1 MIQGQQVIDLP
12 LNTRNFT
19 QLATLTPGV
28 TRGKN
33 TNGER
38 QRYASGNAET
48 YRYNNSGG
56 AALAVNGLRPQAN
69 NFLLDGFDNNES
81 LVNTIIFFSAPD
93 AIQEFRV
100 ETNVAPAEFGRAGG
114 AIVNTAIK
122 SGTNQIHGT
131 LVRISSATARW
142 MPRTGPARPNAKKLP
157 FKQNQFGAAVGGPI
171 IKNKLFIFG
180 DYQGLRSS
188 QPDTTDYA
196 TVPTD
201 LMRSSGFTNFSQIW
215 HSASSI
221 R

>member
-1 MIQGQQVIDLP
+1 M
-12 LNTRNFT
+12 
-19 QLATLTPGV
+19 
-28 TRGKN
+28 
-33 TNGER
+33 
-38 QRYASGNAET
+38 
-48 YRYNNSGG
+48 
-56 AALAVNGLRPQAN
+56 VNGLRPQAN

-122 SGTNQIHGT
+122 SGTNQFHGT
-131 LVRISSATARW
+131 VWEFLRNSALDATQW
-142 MPRTGPARPNAKKLP
+142 EPVPNAKKLP
-157 FKQNQFGAAVGGPI
+157 FKQNQFGAAAGGPI

-180 DYQGLRSS
+180 DYQGFRSS
-188 QPDTTDYA
+188 APVSTDYA

-201 LMRSSGFTNFSQIW
+201 LMRSSGFTNFSELLGSRYPDHTNPITGPPFPGNIIPPV
-215 HSASSI
+215 I